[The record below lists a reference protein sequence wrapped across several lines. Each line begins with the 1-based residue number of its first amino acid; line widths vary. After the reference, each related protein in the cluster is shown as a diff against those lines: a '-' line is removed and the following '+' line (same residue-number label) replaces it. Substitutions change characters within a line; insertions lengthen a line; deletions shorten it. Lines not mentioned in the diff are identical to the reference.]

1 MFPPTKQIPMFKGF
15 PLIGNLLAYRRD
27 EIGLYQ
33 QMYRVCGDI
42 GVTRLG
48 NVSLVMLFSP
58 QHIATVLID
67 SDYEVLEKAPPLR
80 RFLKPL
86 IGRGLLAADRASHR
100 QQRKLVAPAFQHRR
114 IAHYTAT
121 MAEHAEQVQ
130 RTWSDGAEI
139 DIADAMLQI
148 TLAVVG
154 KTLFDADVGNE
165 AAELRDALIS
175 VQRCTNRRLSA
186 FIPLPDA
193 WPTPTNREFHQA
205 IARLDATIYRIIEA
219 RRRQPHDRGDLLS
232 MLLQAQDED
241 SGREL
246 TDQQVRDEAMT
257 LFIAGYETTANA
269 LTWTWYLLTQ
279 HPKIYERVCEEVDR
293 VLAGRPPT
301 SDDLLDLPY
310 TLHVL
315 KESLRLYPPVH
326 VIGRQVV
333 EPFELDGYHF
343 SKGTLIGVSMYVVH
357 RNPHYFPNPQQF
369 DPDRWTP
376 EFEATLPRGAYI
388 PFSTG
393 PRNCIGSHFAM
404 LEAHLVLTTL
414 AQRVTFELVP
424 GQTIEAEP
432 LITLRPKD
440 GIKMR
445 VHLRGTHL

>member
-1 MFPPTKQIPMFKGF
+1 MLLPTKQIPSFRGL
-15 PLIGNLLAYRRD
+15 PIIGNLLAYRRD

-33 QMYRVCGDI
+33 RMHQVCGDI
-42 GVTRLG
+42 SVTRLG
-48 NVSLVMLFSP
+48 NISLVMVFSP
-58 QHIATVLID
+58 QYIATILVD
-67 SDYEVLEKAPPLR
+67 RDYEALEKAPPLR

-86 IGRGLLAADRASHR
+86 IGRGLLAADHTSHR

-114 IAHYTAT
+114 IAHYTT
-121 MAEHAEQVQ
+121 IMAEHAEQVQ

-154 KTLFDADVGNE
+154 KTLFDADVGSE
-165 AAELRDALIS
+165 ATQLREALVS

-186 FIPLPDA
+186 LIPLSDI
-193 WPTPTNREFHQA
+193 WPTPTNREFHHA
-205 IARLDATIYRIIEA
+205 VARLDATIYHILET
-219 RRRQPHDRGDLLS
+219 RRRQQHDRGDLLS
-232 MLLQAQDED
+232 MLLQAQDE
-241 SGREL
+241 SGQGMS
-246 TDQQVRDEAMT
+246 DQQVRDEAMT

-279 HPKIYERVCEEVDR
+279 HPEIYERVCEEVDR
-293 VLAGRPPT
+293 VLAGRGPT
-301 SDDLLDLPY
+301 SDDLPNLPY
-310 TLHVL
+310 TLQVL

-333 EPFELDGYHF
+333 EPFNLDGYHF
-343 SKGTLIGVSMYVVH
+343 SKGTLIGISMYVVH
-357 RNPHYFPNPQQF
+357 RNPMYFPNPERF

-376 EFEATLPRGAYI
+376 KFEAMLPRGVYI

-393 PRNCIGSHFAM
+393 PRNCVGNHFAM
-404 LEAHLVLTTL
+404 MEAQLVLTTL
-414 AQRVTFELVP
+414 AQRVTFDLLP

-432 LITLRPKD
+432 LITLRPKH

-445 VHLRGTHL
+445 VHRRGVDL